1 MIRLIALLCALACAS
16 AVQAHETTRSYLTL
30 TRSDRDVSLQFRVAF
45 RDIEVAV
52 WMDENLDGEITWAEV
67 DQRRAAIASYLQSRI
82 VLEAGG
88 ACDLTLNSSGAST
101 SGGIDYLDLGFTGQC
116 PDALVPLTLRSDV
129 FADIDPDHRMFLTA
143 PDGAQSTNAVLRAS
157 NPEITLTPGAG
168 GLWNTFAGYLWAG
181 VEHLLG
187 GADHI
192 VFLLVLM
199 LPAVSIGRQQPGLAI
214 RSVVAAVTG
223 FTLAHALTLTAGA
236 TALLRPP
243 PSLIECLIALTII
256 IAALDNLWGFIP
268 APRAAVAA
276 FFGLFHGFGFAAA
289 LDVLHL
295 QGADFVLAL
304 LGFNAGIELAQI
316 GLVLILFPAL
326 VMLSRGKTLLLIG
339 SSLGGLAG
347 LGWLGYR
354 VLNLL
359 W

>member
-1 MIRLIALLCALACAS
+1 MIRLLALLLSLACAR

-30 TRSDRDVSLQFRVAF
+30 TRSGTDVSLQFRVAF

-52 WMDENLDGEITWAEV
+52 WMDENLDGDITWAEV
-67 DQRRAAIASYLQSRI
+67 EQRREAIASYLQSRI
-82 VLEAGG
+82 TLTAGG
-88 ACDLTLNSSGAST
+88 ACSLTLDHSGAST
-101 SGGIDYLDLGFTGQC
+101 SGGIDYLDLGFAGQC
-116 PDALVPLTLRSDV
+116 PDATTPLTLKSDV
-129 FADIDPDHRMFLTA
+129 FLDIDPDHRMFLTA
-143 PDGAQSTNAVLRAS
+143 PDGAQSTNAVIRAT

-168 GLWNTFAGYLWAG
+168 GAWNTFAGYLQAG

-199 LPAVSIGRQQPGLAI
+199 LPAVSIGRQQPGVAI
-214 RSVVAAVTG
+214 SRVVAAVTG
-223 FTLAHALTLTAGA
+223 FTLAHALTLTAGV

-243 PSLIECLIALTII
+243 PSLIECLIALTIV
-256 IAALDNLWGFIP
+256 IAAVDNLRPFIP

-326 VMLSRGKTLLLIG
+326 VMLSHGRGFLLIG

-347 LGWLGYR
+347 LGWLVYR
-354 VLNLL
+354 VIGLL
-359 W
+359 

>member
-1 MIRLIALLCALACAS
+1 MIRIILVLLSFACAT
-16 AVQAHETTRSYLTL
+16 AAQAHETTRSYLTL
-30 TRSDRDVSLQFRVAF
+30 TRAGTDVSLQFRVAF

-67 DQRRAAIASYLQSRI
+67 EQRREAIASYLQSRI
-82 VLEAGG
+82 TLDAGG
-88 ACDLTLNSSGAST
+88 LCSLSLDHSGAST
-101 SGGIDYLDLGFTGQC
+101 SGGIDYLDLAFAGQC
-116 PDALVPLTLRSDV
+116 PDASAPLTFRSDV
-129 FADIDPDHRMFLTA
+129 FLDIDPDHRMFLTA
-143 PDGAQSTNAVLRAS
+143 PDGAQSTNVVIRAT
-157 NPEITLTPGAG
+157 NPEITLTPGSG
-168 GLWNTFAGYLWAG
+168 GVWNTFVGYLWAG

-243 PSLIECLIALTII
+243 PGLIESLIALTII
-256 IAALDNLWGFIP
+256 LAAVDNLWSFIP

-295 QGADFVLAL
+295 QGPDFVMAL
-304 LGFNAGIELAQI
+304 LGFNVGIELAQI

-326 VMLSRGKTLLLIG
+326 VMLSHGRILLMIG

-347 LGWLGYR
+347 LGWLSFRIIGF
-354 VLNLL
+354 L
-359 W
+359 